1 MAKPDGFCYNCAINL
16 KTKRGNVMTIETANR
31 LYELRKQHNMSQ
43 EELAEKLGVSRQAVS
58 KWERSEASPD
68 TDNLIALAKI
78 YGLSLDELIFGEN
91 QQENEQEKGEAT
103 DSSENDPITDA
114 SNGVN
119 KVDIGPGGIF
129 VESEDGDKVHIS
141 LKGIKI
147 TEGKKLKSDKGGV
160 NINLG
165 GLKFDPDAFLNDE
178 DEDEEDEDDEDDD
191 TIAKDGHFHVEIDK
205 RNNIAHWFEVPY
217 SIICLMAYLIFG
229 FCNICGGWS
238 LSWII
243 FITIPVFNSIID
255 AICKKRFSKFAYAV
269 FTAFAYLY
277 IGLYQGLW
285 HPSWLIFLTIP
296 IYYSIAGAIDKAIK
310 RKNKSHKIIIN

>member
-1 MAKPDGFCYNCAINL
+1 
-16 KTKRGNVMTIETANR
+16 MTIETANR

-78 YGLSLDELIFGEN
+78 YNLSLDELIFGEK
-91 QQENEQEKGEAT
+91 QKEEKQEEKEKEESTEKSADEPVT
-103 DSSENDPITDA
+103 DTPDGI
-114 SNGVN
+114 N
-119 KVDIGPGGIF
+119 KVNIGPGGIF

-147 TEGKKLKSDKGGV
+147 TEGKKSKSNKSGV
-160 NINLG
+160 KIDLG
-165 GLKFDPDAFLNDE
+165 GLRYDPEGFFADDKDDEEDDE
-178 DEDEEDEDDEDDD
+178 DEDDNDDA
-191 TIAKDGHFHVEIDK
+191 IIKDGHFHVEVDK
-205 RNNIAHWFEVPY
+205 RSNIALWLEVPY
-217 SIICLMAYLIFG
+217 SIICLIAYLLFG
-229 FCNICGGWS
+229 FCDICGGWA

-243 FITIPVFNSIID
+243 FITIPVFNSVLD

-296 IYYSIAGAIDKAIK
+296 VYYSIAGAIDKAIK